1 MSSYR
6 LSLIILIYLLS
17 ILPKTNSK
25 FIDIKSLNSE
35 KYFVVFDNGL
45 YIYDNNFAQIKPL
58 ESFRTFSSNNL
69 FIIKHIYQGNVYIFC
84 LISNYLYIYD
94 ETRDKF
100 SSFPI
105 NNLIESEHLKYPY
118 YNIIPSPRLMSNEL
132 SSGYSFFIISRNL
145 PGSPP

>member
-45 YIYDNNFAQIKPL
+45 YIYDNNFAKIKRL
-58 ESFRTFSSNNL
+58 ESFRTFSSMFKYFL
-69 FIIKHIYQGNVYIFC
+69 F
-84 LISNYLYIYD
+84 
-94 ETRDKF
+94 
-100 SSFPI
+100 
-105 NNLIESEHLKYPY
+105 
-118 YNIIPSPRLMSNEL
+118 
-132 SSGYSFFIISRNL
+132 
-145 PGSPP
+145 